1 MLVELATHFHGILLF
16 EVFLYS
22 LDDRPVFVQ
31 LHEIHHSVIT
41 CLISQHSW

>member
-22 LDDRPVFVQ
+22 LGDRPVFVQ
-31 LHEIHHSVIT
+31 LHEIHHFVIT
-41 CLISQHSW
+41 YTCMSH